1 VNKVDLYLEYFQ
13 GYQVKCLV
21 KGCNHRETRND
32 KKEALKERE
41 EHKQEHPGHQVLVS
55 FHEYEADDQSASESS
70 EVIKLEEA
78 SEVEQQ

>member
-1 VNKVDLYLEYFQ
+1 MDLYLEYFQ

-21 KGCNHRETRND
+21 KGCNHRKTQVD

-55 FHEYEADDQSASESS
+55 YHEYEADSQTASESS
-70 EVIKLEEA
+70 EVIKLEETD
-78 SEVEQQ
+78 EVNEQ